1 MGISNTFPS
10 LAVAGCCIQARAGV
24 PTGYGNSDQ
33 ATRGYVM
40 PKISLTDRFCATA
53 KPLAG
58 VRTDFFDE
66 TIAGLAL
73 RVTESGHRTWTY
85 HFTSPRDGKRARLTI
100 GTYPATTLA
109 GARGKAMDARG
120 HVERGQDPRITLD
133 GRGAAE
139 MTVAGLV
146 EAYLAD
152 PDKAARRSN
161 AESARR
167 LRKNV
172 TPLIGAVRIV
182 DVRRR
187 DVRKVTDTIMHRG
200 KPVEAARVF
209 EDVRGMVR
217 WAVEA
222 EYLEVD
228 PIAGMPKPGGGTTRE
243 RVLSDE
249 EIATLWN
256 GLGRALA
263 RSISCQRIIRLCL
276 VTAQRVGEVAG
287 ISRAEVD
294 WSAREWRL
302 PGARTKNGHPHVVPL
317 SDLAIEFLKEAFDDA
332 GRSAFAF
339 PCGEGALSPIAVA
352 RTILRAN
359 DTSEEPPLGRFGVAP
374 WSAHDLRR
382 TALTGMAQ
390 LGVAPIVLGH
400 VANHRTTTRA
410 GITLGVYNK
419 YACDKE
425 KRAAL
430 NLWADRVR
438 AIVEGNGADVVP
450 LLGGTAPS

>member
-1 MGISNTFPS
+1 
-10 LAVAGCCIQARAGV
+10 
-24 PTGYGNSDQ
+24 
-33 ATRGYVM
+33 M
-40 PKISLTDRFCATA
+40 PKIALTDRFCATA

-66 TIAGLAL
+66 TISGLAL
-73 RVTESGHRTWTY
+73 RVTESGHRSWSF
-85 HFTSPRDGKRARLTI
+85 HFTSPRNGKRARLTI
-100 GTYPATTLA
+100 GTYPGTTLA

-172 TPLIGAVRIV
+172 VPLIGTVRVV

-187 DVRKVTDTIMHRG
+187 DVRKVTETILRRG

-209 EDVRGMVR
+209 EDVRGMLR

-222 EYLEVD
+222 EFLDVD
-228 PIAGMPKPGGGTTRE
+228 PIAGMPKPGGGMPRN

-256 GLGRALA
+256 GLGAALA
-263 RSISCQRIIRLCL
+263 RSILCQRIIRICL

-287 ISRAEVD
+287 ISRQEVD

-302 PGARTKNGHPHVVPL
+302 PGARTKNGHAHIVPL
-317 SDLAIEFLKEAFDDA
+317 SGFAIELLKEAFADA
-332 GRSAFAF
+332 DGLRFAF
-339 PCGEGALSPIAVA
+339 PCGDGPLTPHAVA

-359 DTSEEPPLGRFGVAP
+359 EVSDERPLGRFGVAS

-382 TALTGMAQ
+382 TALTGMAR
-390 LGVAPIVLGH
+390 LGIPPIVLGH
-400 VANHRTTTRA
+400 VANHRRHHA
-410 GITLGVYNK
+410 RRNHAVGLQP
-419 YACDKE
+419 
-425 KRAAL
+425 
-430 NLWADRVR
+430 VR
-438 AIVEGNGADVVP
+438 LRP
-450 LLGGTAPS
+450 

>member
-1 MGISNTFPS
+1 
-10 LAVAGCCIQARAGV
+10 
-24 PTGYGNSDQ
+24 
-33 ATRGYVM
+33 M
-40 PKISLTDRFCATA
+40 PKIALTDRFCVTA

-73 RVTESGHRTWTY
+73 RVTESGRRTWTY
-85 HFTSPRDGKRARLTI
+85 HFTSPRDGKRARLTV
-100 GTYPATTLA
+100 GTYPATSLA

-139 MTVAGLV
+139 MTVTGLV

-172 TPLIGAVRIV
+172 VPLIGAVRVV

-187 DVRKVTDTIMHRG
+187 DVRKVTDTILRRG

-209 EDVRGMVR
+209 EDVRGMLR

-222 EYLEVD
+222 EFLEVD
-228 PIAGMPKPGGGTTRE
+228 PIAGMPKPGGGMPRN

-249 EIATLWN
+249 EVAALWT
-256 GLGRALA
+256 GLGVALA
-263 RSISCQRIIRLCL
+263 RSLSCQRIIRLCL

-287 ISRAEVD
+287 VPREEID
-294 WSAREWRL
+294 WTAREWRL

-317 SDLAIEFLKEAFDDA
+317 SDFAIELLKEAFDDA
-332 GRSAFAF
+332 DESQFAF
-339 PCGEGALSPIAVA
+339 PCGDGPLSPIAVA

-359 DTSEEPPLGRFGVAP
+359 DVSVERPL
-374 WSAHDLRR
+374 AH
-382 TALTGMAQ
+382 
-390 LGVAPIVLGH
+390 PIH
-400 VANHRTTTRA
+400 
-410 GITLGVYNK
+410 
-419 YACDKE
+419 DF
-425 KRAAL
+425 
-430 NLWADRVR
+430 
-438 AIVEGNGADVVP
+438 
-450 LLGGTAPS
+450 